1 MKKNIVMAAVIAVIT
16 VTSAVYSQNNFK
28 GNLTLNDAIKLAL
41 KNQPLINQAEQQVNA
56 AEAKVNIQKSFDY
69 PDVQADL
76 SYIRIG
82 PISTI
87 QFGNESFILAPANNY
102 DAHVSVGYNIF
113 DFGRK
118 SALLDLTKSY
128 KLTAQE
134 KTNYIKDE
142 LSYNTTKLF
151 YSILYL
157 EKSLDVKNDQIKT
170 LETHL
175 DVTQKKVDSGTATDF
190 EVLTT
195 KVRVASAEN
204 QKVDIENEIN
214 KQKIALNSLMGLPAD
229 SPLDLQ
235 GDLSLL
241 SMTINN
247 DSLLELAY
255 SQREELKIAQDAQR
269 SIEQQKQVASLSNV
283 PTLNAIASYGLK
295 NGFMPN
301 LDVLRGNWVVGISA
315 NIPIFNGNRKDA
327 QIQEAQANLNANDAQ
342 ISALKRKINMEVQ
355 QAVSDLETSKA
366 KLKST
371 QLQVEQAAEAVKRAE
386 VSYINGVITNLDLL
400 DAETSL
406 SEAKLLH
413 LRVIYQNVVNAYNLK
428 EAVGDVIR

>member
-1 MKKNIVMAAVIAVIT
+1 MKKNIVMAAVIAVIML
-16 VTSAVYSQNNFK
+16 TSAVYSQNKFK
-28 GNLTLNDAIKLAL
+28 GNLTLNEAIQLAL
-41 KNQPLINQAEQQVNA
+41 KNQPLITQAEQEVNA
-56 AEAKVNIQKSFDY
+56 AEAKINEQKSFEY
-69 PDVQADL
+69 PNVEADI
-76 SYIRIG
+76 SYARIG
-82 PISTI
+82 PIPAI

-102 DAHVSVGYNIF
+102 DAHVSAGYNIF

-118 SALLDLTKSY
+118 NALLDLTKSY

-134 KTNYIKDE
+134 KTNYIKDK

-157 EKSLDVKNDQIKT
+157 EKSLDVKNDQIKA

-175 DVTQKKVDSGTATDF
+175 DVIQKKVDSGTATDF

-229 SPLDLQ
+229 TPLDLQ

-241 SMTINN
+241 SMRVNN
-247 DSLLELAY
+247 DSLLDLAY

-269 SIEQQKQVASLSNV
+269 SIEQQKQVASLSNA

-295 NGFMPN
+295 NGLMPN

-327 QIQEAQANLNANDAQ
+327 QIQEADANLNANDAQ
-342 ISALKRKINMEVQ
+342 ISALKRKIDMEVQ

-371 QLQVEQAAEAVKRAE
+371 QLQVDQAAEAVKRAE

-428 EAVGDVIR
+428 EAIGDVIR

>member
-1 MKKNIVMAAVIAVIT
+1 MKKNIVIAAVIAVIMFT
-16 VTSAVYSQNNFK
+16 NAVYTQNNLK
-28 GNLTLNDAIKLAL
+28 GNLTLNKAIQLAL
-41 KNQPLINQAEQQVNA
+41 KNQPLINQAEQEVNA
-56 AEAKVNIQKSFDY
+56 AQAKINEQKSYYY
-69 PDVQADL
+69 PNVQADI
-76 SYIRIG
+76 SYTRIG
-82 PISTI
+82 PIPAI

-102 DAHVSVGYNIF
+102 DAHVSAGYNIF

-118 SALLDLTKSY
+118 NALLDLSKSY
-128 KLTAQE
+128 KLTVEE

-157 EKSLDVKNDQIKT
+157 EKSLGVKNNQIKT
-170 LETHL
+170 LEAHL
-175 DVTQKKVDSGTATDF
+175 DVTQKKVESGTATDF

-204 QKVDIENEIN
+204 QKVDIENEIA
-214 KQKIALNSLMGLPAD
+214 KQKIALKSLLGLAAD
-229 SPLDLQ
+229 SSVDLQ

-241 SMTINN
+241 SMSINN

-255 SQREELKIAQDAQR
+255 SQREELKIAQDAQKT
-269 SIEQQKQVASLSNV
+269 IEQQKQVASLSDV

-295 NGFMPN
+295 NGLMPN

-315 NIPIFNGNRKDA
+315 SVPIFNGNRKDA
-327 QIQEAQANLNANDAQ
+327 QIQEAEANLNANGAQ

-355 QAVSDLETSKA
+355 QAISDLETSKA

-371 QLQVEQAAEAVKRAE
+371 QLQVEQATEAVKRAD

-406 SEAKLLH
+406 SEAALLH
-413 LRVIYQNVVNAYNLK
+413 LRVIFQNVINTYNLK
-428 EAVGDVIR
+428 KAVGDVIR

>member
-1 MKKNIVMAAVIAVIT
+1 MKKNIFIAVVIAIIT
-16 VTSAVYSQNNFK
+16 FTNAVYPQNNFK
-28 GNLTLNDAIKLAL
+28 GNLTLNEAIQLAL
-41 KNQPLINQAEQQVNA
+41 KNQPLINKAEQEVNV
-56 AEAKVNIQKSFDY
+56 AEAKIMEQKSFDY
-69 PDVQADL
+69 PNVEADI
-76 SYIRIG
+76 SYARIG
-82 PISTI
+82 PIPAI

-102 DAHVSVGYNIF
+102 DAHVSAGYNIF

-118 SALLDLTKSY
+118 NALLDLTKSY

-151 YSILYL
+151 YSILFL

-170 LETHL
+170 LESHL
-175 DVTQKKVDSGTATDF
+175 DVTQKKVNSGTATDF

-204 QKVDIENEIN
+204 QKVDIENEIT
-214 KQKIALNSLMGLPAD
+214 KQEISLKSLLGLAVD
-229 SPLDLQ
+229 SPLVLQ

-241 SMTINN
+241 SMPINN

-255 SQREELKIAQDAQR
+255 TQREELKIAQDAQK
-269 SIEQQKQVASLSNV
+269 SIEQQKQVASLSDA

-295 NGFMPN
+295 NGLMPN

-315 NIPIFNGNRKDA
+315 NIPIFNGKRKDA
-327 QIQEAQANLNANDAQ
+327 QIQEAEANLNANDAQ

-355 QAVSDLETSKA
+355 QAISDLETSKA

-371 QLQVEQAAEAVKRAE
+371 QLQVEQASEAVKRAE
-386 VSYINGVITNLDLL
+386 VSYLNGVITNLDLL

-406 SEAKLLH
+406 SEAELLH
-413 LRVIYQNVVNAYNLK
+413 LRVIFQNVINAYNLK
-428 EAVGDVIR
+428 KAVGDVIR

>member
-1 MKKNIVMAAVIAVIT
+1 MKKNIVIAAVIAVIMFAN
-16 VTSAVYSQNNFK
+16 AVYTQNNLK
-28 GNLTLNDAIKLAL
+28 GNLTLNKAIQLAL
-41 KNQPLINQAEQQVNA
+41 KNQPLINQAEQEVNA
-56 AEAKVNIQKSFDY
+56 AQAKINEQKSYYY
-69 PDVQADL
+69 PNVQADI
-76 SYIRIG
+76 SYTRIG
-82 PISTI
+82 PIPAI

-102 DAHVSVGYNIF
+102 DAHVSAGYNIF

-118 SALLDLTKSY
+118 NALLDLSKSY
-128 KLTAQE
+128 KLTVEE

-157 EKSLDVKNDQIKT
+157 EKSLGVKNNQIKT
-170 LETHL
+170 LEAHL
-175 DVTQKKVDSGTATDF
+175 DVTQKKVESGTATDF

-204 QKVDIENEIN
+204 QKVDIENEIA
-214 KQKIALNSLMGLPAD
+214 KQKIALKSLLGLAAD
-229 SPLDLQ
+229 SSVDLQ

-241 SMTINN
+241 SMSINN

-255 SQREELKIAQDAQR
+255 SQREELKIAQDAQKT
-269 SIEQQKQVASLSNV
+269 IEQQKQVASLSDV

-295 NGFMPN
+295 NGLMPN

-315 NIPIFNGNRKDA
+315 SVPIFNGNRKDA
-327 QIQEAQANLNANDAQ
+327 QIQEAEANLNANGAQ

-355 QAVSDLETSKA
+355 QAISDLETSKA

-371 QLQVEQAAEAVKRAE
+371 QLQVEQATEAVKRAD

-406 SEAKLLH
+406 SEAALLH
-413 LRVIYQNVVNAYNLK
+413 LRVIFQNVINAYNLK
-428 EAVGDVIR
+428 KAVGDVIR